1 MAGTAAPATAAKIET
16 VRELTD
22 GAHCSHRRSMA
33 SHEEARRTTKARDQ
47 AARTTMRREAP
58 RVGLLMGAEQLPER
72 QRVRVAKMGV
82 PGGNSDWVKK
92 FKTSTGFS
100 VG

>member
-1 MAGTAAPATAAKIET
+1 MLTSPLNGFSRRGTKN
-16 VRELTD
+16 
-22 GAHCSHRRSMA
+22 S
-33 SHEEARRTTKARDQ
+33 KARDQ

-58 RVGLLMGAEQLPER
+58 RLGLLMGAEQLSER
-72 QRVRVAKMGV
+72 QRVRVVKMGV

-92 FKTSTGFS
+92 FKTPTGFS

>member
-1 MAGTAAPATAAKIET
+1 
-16 VRELTD
+16 
-22 GAHCSHRRSMA
+22 
-33 SHEEARRTTKARDQ
+33 
-47 AARTTMRREAP
+47 MRREAP

-92 FKTSTGFS
+92 VQDADGVFGGVAECPAAKASRCAFARSASGPEGAIS
-100 VG
+100 KYCL

>member
-1 MAGTAAPATAAKIET
+1 
-16 VRELTD
+16 
-22 GAHCSHRRSMA
+22 
-33 SHEEARRTTKARDQ
+33 
-47 AARTTMRREAP
+47 MRREAP